1 AIIRRSAAILDIGI
15 EPEAGEEI
23 AVRARGTPRI
33 ANRLLR
39 RVRDFAQVRAA
50 GRISLEVARD
60 ALDLFQVDTEG
71 LDKVDMA
78 ILSALAERFRGRP
91 VGLTTLAVAVGE
103 EPDTIE
109 DVYEPFLLRKGFIQ
123 RTPRGRLAT
132 LSAYEHLGLRE
143 AFERLV

>member
-1 AIIRRSAAILDIGI
+1 
-15 EPEAGEEI
+15 
-23 AVRARGTPRI
+23 V
-33 ANRLLR
+33 
-39 RVRDFAQVRAA
+39 
-50 GRISLEVARD
+50 
-60 ALDLFQVDTEG
+60 G